1 MESILYIFLPCKKVY
16 PIGVTYLADFIHRRK
31 PEVRQRILD
40 LSLFSESQRSQA
52 IRDAALEFKPDLVCF
67 SWRDIQ
73 IFSPHEGDASLEHAF
88 NFYFA
93 GNPIKRVAASF
104 AGLKQLYR
112 YYSHIRANL
121 SYPWLVRKE
130 FPKTQIMI
138 GGGAFTAFADQL
150 IEKLPE
156 GTIGIL
162 GEGEDAILKVVNGE
176 SLENER
182 YIIREGKQTRKG
194 NQGSPALL
202 DALTVDLPYLTSIFP
217 QHAAYMDESI
227 GVQTKRGCP
236 YDCAFCLYPYIE
248 GKRVRYRPPEMV
260 VKDISQHYHQWGA
273 RRFWFTDAQ
282 FITGKEAYPQ
292 CTEILERI
300 VSEKLE
306 IEWSGY
312 IRTSLITPELAKL
325 MVRSGVGDLEVAI
338 TSGSQEVLNNLHM
351 GFKLERLYDGCR
363 YLAEAGFKGKVILN
377 YSLNSPKET
386 EESLLQSVESY
397 KKVASILGEERVFPL
412 MFFLGIQPNT
422 DLEHR
427 LLEEGYLSAGYNPL
441 MLTPTSIRKL
451 LYNPAPLNKLIA
463 KACLAAWE
471 RKEGS
476 RDPRAWTGSLSQTAS
491 QATPSGPKPDT
502 AHYADANLIRGIQ
515 NNSGRDAL
523 LTLEEILRSRRP
535 GSADSRH
542 HGKDGCESNELA
554 VIHRPL
560 HAPWFACIPREHGAI
575 MPLLLG

>member
-121 SYPWLVRKE
+121 SYPWLIRKE

-476 RDPRAWTGSLSQTAS
+476 RDPRAWTGSLSPTTAS
-491 QATPSGPKPDT
+491 DTKPDT

-535 GSADSRH
+535 AQPTAATTE
-542 HGKDGCESNELA
+542 KTA
-554 VIHRPL
+554 VSP
-560 HAPWFACIPREHGAI
+560 
-575 MPLLLG
+575 MS

>member
-1 MESILYIFLPCKKVY
+1 MNSILYIFLPCKKVY
-16 PIGVTYLADFIHRRK
+16 PIGVTYIADFIHRRK

-40 LSLFSESQRSQA
+40 LSLFPLAKRRQA
-52 IRDAALEFKPDLVCF
+52 ILDAATEFMPNLVCF

-73 IFSPHEGDASLEHAF
+73 IFSPHEGDSSLEHAF

-93 GNPIKRVAASF
+93 SNPLKRITASF
-104 AGLKQLYR
+104 AGVKQLYR
-112 YYSHIRANL
+112 YYNHINTIL
-121 SYPWLVRKE
+121 SYPQLVRKE
-130 FPKTQIMI
+130 FPRAQMMI

-162 GEGEDAILKVVNGE
+162 GEGEDAILKVIEGRSIE
-176 SLENER
+176 DER
-182 YIIREGKQTRKG
+182 YIIKEGNQIRKG
-194 NQGSPALL
+194 RQASPALL
-202 DALTVDLPYLTSIFP
+202 ESWPVDLPYLTSIFP
-217 QHAAYMDESI
+217 QYMEYADESI
-227 GVQTKRGCP
+227 GVQSKRGCP

-248 GKRVRYRPPEMV
+248 GKRVRYRPPETV
-260 VKDISQHYHQWGA
+260 VKDIAQHYHQWGA

-300 VSEKLE
+300 VAEKLD

-312 IRTSLITPELAKL
+312 IRTSLITSELAKL

-397 KKVASILGEERVFPL
+397 KMVASILGEERVFPL

-422 DLEHR
+422 DLEQR

-451 LYNPAPLNKLIA
+451 LYNPAPLNKIIA
-463 KACLAAWE
+463 KACLRAWE
-471 RKEGS
+471 RKQGS
-476 RDPRAWTGSLSQTAS
+476 SDPRRWTGSLSQS
-491 QATPSGPKPDT
+491 SNPSPT
-502 AHYADANLIRGIQ
+502 YADQNLSRGIEG
-515 NNSGRDAL
+515 NSGRDAL
-523 LTLEEILRSRRP
+523 LSLEEILASRRLASSP
-535 GSADSRH
+535 SQATEPRTSSA
-542 HGKDGCESNELA
+542 G
-554 VIHRPL
+554 
-560 HAPWFACIPREHGAI
+560 
-575 MPLLLG
+575 

>member
-1 MESILYIFLPCKKVY
+1 MSLASDLTIFRLEDFQTMNSILYIFLPCKKVY

-31 PEVRQRILD
+31 PDVRQRILD
-40 LSLFSESQRSQA
+40 LSLFPDAQRISA
-52 IRDAALEFKPDLVCF
+52 VRDAATEFKPDLVCF

-73 IFSPHEGDASLEHAF
+73 IFSPHEGDSSLEHAF

-93 GNPIKRVAASF
+93 SNPLKRIAASF
-104 AGLKQLYR
+104 AGVKQLYR
-112 YYSHIRANL
+112 YYSHIRAAL
-121 SYPWLVRKE
+121 SYPWLIAKE
-130 FPKTQIMI
+130 FPKAQIMI

-150 IEKLPE
+150 IQKLPE
-156 GTIGIL
+156 GVIGIL
-162 GEGEDAILKVVNGE
+162 GEGEDAILKVIEGQ
-176 SLENER
+176 SLEKER
-182 YIIREGKQTRKG
+182 YILREGKTVRKG
-194 NQGSPALL
+194 QQGSPALL

-217 QHAAYMDESI
+217 QHREYLGESI
-227 GVQTKRGCP
+227 GVQSKRGCP

-248 GKRVRYRPPEMV
+248 GKRVRYRPPSMV

-300 VSEKLE
+300 LAEKLE

-338 TSGSQEVLNNLHM
+338 TSGSQAVLNDLHM

-422 DLEHR
+422 DLEAR

-451 LYNPAPLNKLIA
+451 LYNPAPLNSFIA
-463 KACLAAWE
+463 KACLRAWE

-476 RDPRAWTGSLSQTAS
+476 RDPRKWTGSLSQA
-491 QATPSGPKPDT
+491 PKESGP
-502 AHYADANLIRGIQ
+502 YADANLIRGIEG
-515 NNSGRDAL
+515 NSGRDAL
-523 LTLEEILRSRRP
+523 LSLEEILRSRKPNVARQ
-535 GSADSRH
+535 S
-542 HGKDGCESNELA
+542 
-554 VIHRPL
+554 PL
-560 HAPWFACIPREHGAI
+560 GVEPSKI
-575 MPLLLG
+575 

>member
-1 MESILYIFLPCKKVY
+1 MPPNSILYVFLPCKKVY
-16 PIGVTYLADFIHRRK
+16 PLGVTYLADFIHRRH
-31 PEVRQRILD
+31 PEVRQHILD
-40 LSLFSESQRSQA
+40 LSVYPLEQRNQA
-52 IRDAALEFKPDLVCF
+52 LRDTAKNFNPDMVCF

-73 IFSPHEGDASLEHAF
+73 IFSPHEGDSSLEHAF

-93 GNPIKRVAASF
+93 SNPIKRITASF
-104 AGLKQLYR
+104 QGLNHLYR
-112 YYSHIRANL
+112 YYRDIRRNL
-121 SYPWLVRKE
+121 SYPWQIRKE

-162 GEGEDAILKVVNGE
+162 GEGEDAILKMVEGR
-176 SLENER
+176 SLEGER
-182 YIIREGKQTRKG
+182 YILREGRETKKG
-194 NQGSPALL
+194 QQNTTVLMDPHP
-202 DALTVDLPYLTSIFP
+202 VDLPYLTSIFP
-217 QHAAYMDESI
+217 QHQDYREESV

-248 GKRVRYRPPEMV
+248 GKRVRYRTPETV
-260 VKDISQHYHQWGA
+260 VKDISQHYHTWGT
-273 RRFWFTDAQ
+273 RKFWFTDAQ

-300 VSEKLE
+300 LSEGME

-312 IRTSLITPELAKL
+312 IRTSLITADLAKL

-363 YLAEAGFKGKVILN
+363 YLAEAGFKGRIILN

-397 KKVASILGEERVFPL
+397 KKVAAILGEERVFPL

-422 DLEHR
+422 DLEQR
-427 LLEEGYLSAGYNPL
+427 LLENGYLSSGYNPL
-441 MLTPTSIRKL
+441 MLTPNSIRKL
-451 LYNPAPLNKLIA
+451 LYNPAPLNKFIA
-463 KACLAAWE
+463 KACLAAWH
-471 RKEGS
+471 KKQGS
-476 RDPRAWTGSLSQTAS
+476 HDPRPWSGSLSQQAS
-491 QATPSGPKPDT
+491 KDSSTQA
-502 AHYADANLIRGIQ
+502 YADSNLIKAVEH
-515 NNSGRDAL
+515 NSGRDAL
-523 LTLEEILRSRRP
+523 LNLEQILRARKTGVS
-535 GSADSRH
+535 
-542 HGKDGCESNELA
+542 
-554 VIHRPL
+554 
-560 HAPWFACIPREHGAI
+560 
-575 MPLLLG
+575 

>member
-40 LSLFSESQRSQA
+40 LSLFPDAQRSNA
-52 IRDAALEFKPDLVCF
+52 VRDAATEFKPDLVCF

-73 IFSPHEGDASLEHAF
+73 IFSPHEGDSSLEHAF

-93 GNPIKRVAASF
+93 SNPLKRITASF
-104 AGLKQLYR
+104 AGLQQLYR
-112 YYSHIRANL
+112 YYSHIRAAL
-121 SYPWLVRKE
+121 SYPWLIAKE
-130 FPKTQIMI
+130 FPKAQIMI

-150 IEKLPE
+150 IQKLPE

-162 GEGEDAILKVVNGE
+162 GEGEDAILKMVEGQ

-182 YIIREGKQTRKG
+182 YILREGKTVRKG
-194 NQGSPALL
+194 QQGAPALL
-202 DALTVDLPYLTSIFP
+202 DALTVDLPYLTTIFP
-217 QHAAYMDESI
+217 QYKEYIGESI
-227 GVQTKRGCP
+227 GVQSKRGCP

-248 GKRVRYRPPEMV
+248 GKRVRYRPPSMV

-300 VSEKLE
+300 LAEKLE

-338 TSGSQEVLNNLHM
+338 TSGSQEVLNDLHM

-397 KKVASILGEERVFPL
+397 KKVAAILGEERVFPL

-422 DLEHR
+422 DLEQR

-451 LYNPAPLNKLIA
+451 LYNPAPLNSFIA
-463 KACLAAWE
+463 KACLRAWE

-476 RDPRAWTGSLSQTAS
+476 RDPRKWTGSLSQT
-491 QATPSGPKPDT
+491 PKESGP
-502 AHYADANLIRGIQ
+502 YADKSLIRGIEG
-515 NNSGRDAL
+515 NSGRDAL
-523 LTLEEILRSRRP
+523 LSLEEILRSRQSLRAAKDSGEKSVVTP
-535 GSADSRH
+535 GA
-542 HGKDGCESNELA
+542 
-554 VIHRPL
+554 
-560 HAPWFACIPREHGAI
+560 
-575 MPLLLG
+575 

>member
-1 MESILYIFLPCKKVY
+1 MHSILYVFLPCKKVY
-16 PIGVTYLADFIHRRK
+16 PIGVTYLADFIHRRR
-31 PEVRQRILD
+31 PDVRQQILD
-40 LSLFSESQRSQA
+40 LSLYPQA
-52 IRDAALEFKPDLVCF
+52 ERPQVLRDAVSAFAPELVCF

-88 NFYFA
+88 NFYFSS
-93 GNPIKRVAASF
+93 NPMKKIAASF
-104 AGLKQLYR
+104 QGLRQLYR
-112 YYSHIRANL
+112 YYNDIRANL
-121 SYPWLVRKE
+121 SYPWLIRNE
-130 FPKTQIMI
+130 FPRTQIMI

-156 GTIGIL
+156 GTVGIL
-162 GEGEDAILKVVNGE
+162 GEGEDAILKVVEGR
-176 SLENER
+176 SIADER
-182 YIIREGKQTRKG
+182 YIVKEGGTVSKG
-194 NQGSPALL
+194 AQGSPALL
-202 DALTVDLPYLTSIFP
+202 DVLTVDLPYLTGIFP
-217 QHAAYMDESI
+217 RYRDYLDESI
-227 GVQTKRGCP
+227 GVQSKRGCP

-260 VKDISQHYHQWGA
+260 VKDIAQHYHQWGA
-273 RRFWFTDAQ
+273 RKFWFTDAQ

-300 VSEKLE
+300 LREKLD
-306 IEWSGY
+306 IQWSGY
-312 IRTSLITPELAKL
+312 IRTSLITADLAKL

-338 TSGSQEVLNNLHM
+338 TSGSQEVLNNLHR

-386 EESLLQSVESY
+386 EDTLLQSVESY
-397 KKVASILGEERVFPL
+397 KMVASILGEERVFPL

-463 KACLAAWE
+463 KACLAAWH
-471 RKEGS
+471 KKHGS
-476 RDPRAWTGSLSQTAS
+476 QDPRPWSGSLSAKP
-491 QATPSGPKPDT
+491 QA
-502 AHYADANLIRGIQ
+502 YADGSLIRGVEH
-515 NNSGRDAL
+515 NSGRQAL
-523 LTLEEILRSRRP
+523 LTLEEILRARKTAGSSAASPSGPAVSRV
-535 GSADSRH
+535 G
-542 HGKDGCESNELA
+542 
-554 VIHRPL
+554 
-560 HAPWFACIPREHGAI
+560 
-575 MPLLLG
+575 

>member
-1 MESILYIFLPCKKVY
+1 MNSILYIFLPCKKVY
-16 PIGVTYLADFIHRRK
+16 PIGVTYIADFIHRRK

-40 LSLFSESQRSQA
+40 LSLFPLAQRKQA
-52 IRDAALEFKPDLVCF
+52 ILDAATEFMPNLVCF

-73 IFSPHEGDASLEHAF
+73 IFSPHEGDSSLEHAF

-93 GNPIKRVAASF
+93 SNPLKRITASF
-104 AGLKQLYR
+104 AGVKQLYR
-112 YYSHIRANL
+112 YYNHINTIL
-121 SYPWLVRKE
+121 SYPQLVRKE
-130 FPKTQIMI
+130 FPRAQMMI

-162 GEGEDAILKVVNGE
+162 GEGEDAILKVIEGRSIE
-176 SLENER
+176 DER
-182 YIIREGKQTRKG
+182 YIIKEGNQIRKG
-194 NQGSPALL
+194 RQASPALL
-202 DALTVDLPYLTSIFP
+202 ESWPVDLPYLTSIFP
-217 QHAAYMDESI
+217 QYQEYADESI
-227 GVQTKRGCP
+227 GVQSKRGCP

-248 GKRVRYRPPEMV
+248 GKRVRYRPPETV
-260 VKDISQHYHQWGA
+260 VKDIAQHYHQWGT

-300 VSEKLE
+300 VAEKLD

-312 IRTSLITPELAKL
+312 IRTSLITSELAKL

-422 DLEHR
+422 DLEQR

-451 LYNPAPLNKLIA
+451 LYNPAPLNKIIA
-463 KACLAAWE
+463 KACLRAWE
-471 RKEGS
+471 RKQGS
-476 RDPRAWTGSLSQTAS
+476 SDPRRWTGSLSQSTN
-491 QATPSGPKPDT
+491 PSPT
-502 AHYADANLIRGIQ
+502 YADQNLSRGIEG
-515 NNSGRDAL
+515 NSGRDAL
-523 LTLEEILRSRRP
+523 LSLEEILASRRP
-535 GSADSRH
+535 ASSPSQATEPRTSSA
-542 HGKDGCESNELA
+542 G
-554 VIHRPL
+554 
-560 HAPWFACIPREHGAI
+560 
-575 MPLLLG
+575 

>member
-1 MESILYIFLPCKKVY
+1 MNSILYIFLPCKKVY

-31 PEVRQRILD
+31 PDVRQRILD
-40 LSLFSESQRSQA
+40 LSLFPDDQRRSA
-52 IRDAALEFKPDLVCF
+52 VRDAATEFKPDLVCF

-73 IFSPHEGDASLEHAF
+73 IFSPHEGDSSLEHAF

-93 GNPIKRVAASF
+93 SNPLKRVVASF
-104 AGLKQLYR
+104 AGLQQLYR
-112 YYSHIRANL
+112 YYSHIRAAL
-121 SYPWLVRKE
+121 SYPWLIAKK
-130 FPKTQIMI
+130 FPRAQIMI

-162 GEGEDAILKVVNGE
+162 GEGEDAILKVIEGQ
-176 SLENER
+176 SLEKER
-182 YIIREGKQTRKG
+182 YIIREGKTIRKG
-194 NQGSPALL
+194 QQGSPALL

-217 QHAAYMDESI
+217 QHREYLGESI
-227 GVQTKRGCP
+227 GVQSKRGCP

-248 GKRVRYRPPEMV
+248 GKRVRYRPPSMV

-292 CTEILERI
+292 CIEILERI
-300 VSEKLE
+300 LAEKLE

-338 TSGSQEVLNNLHM
+338 TSGSQVVLNDLHM

-397 KKVASILGEERVFPL
+397 KVVASILGEERVFPL

-422 DLEHR
+422 DLEQR

-451 LYNPAPLNKLIA
+451 LYNPAPLNSFIA
-463 KACLAAWE
+463 KACLRAWE

-476 RDPRAWTGSLSQTAS
+476 RDPRKWTGSLSQS
-491 QATPSGPKPDT
+491 SEGSRP
-502 AHYADANLIRGIQ
+502 YADKSLIKGIEG
-515 NNSGRDAL
+515 NSGRDAL
-523 LTLEEILRSRRP
+523 LSLEEILRSRPSFRSEKNS
-535 GSADSRH
+535 GEKS
-542 HGKDGCESNELA
+542 
-554 VIHRPL
+554 VITP
-560 HAPWFACIPREHGAI
+560 AS
-575 MPLLLG
+575 

>member
-1 MESILYIFLPCKKVY
+1 MMESILYIFLPCKKVY

-31 PEVRQRILD
+31 PELRQRILD
-40 LSLFSESQRSQA
+40 LSLFPEDQRICA
-52 IRDAALEFKPDLVCF
+52 VRHAATEFKPDLVCF

-73 IFSPHEGDASLEHAF
+73 IFSPHEGDSSLEHAF

-93 GNPIKRVAASF
+93 SNPLKRITASF
-104 AGLKQLYR
+104 AGLQQLYR
-112 YYSHIRANL
+112 YYSHIRAAL
-121 SYPWLVRKE
+121 SYPWLIAKE
-130 FPKTQIMI
+130 FPRAQMMI

-150 IEKLPE
+150 IQKLPE

-162 GEGEDAILKVVNGE
+162 GEGEDAILKVVEGQ
-176 SLENER
+176 SLEQER
-182 YIIREGKQTRKG
+182 YIVREGKTVRKG
-194 NQGSPALL
+194 QQGAPALL

-217 QHAAYMDESI
+217 QYTEYLGESI
-227 GVQTKRGCP
+227 GVQSKRGCP

-248 GKRVRYRPPEMV
+248 GKRVRYRPPSMV

-300 VSEKLE
+300 LAEKLE

-338 TSGSQEVLNNLHM
+338 TSGSQEVLNDLHM
-351 GFKLERLYDGCR
+351 GFKLEKLYDGCR

-397 KKVASILGEERVFPL
+397 KNIAAILGEERVFPL

-422 DLEHR
+422 DLEQR

-451 LYNPAPLNKLIA
+451 LYNPAPLNSFIA
-463 KACLAAWE
+463 KACLRAWE

-476 RDPRAWTGSLSQTAS
+476 RDPRKWTGSLSQT
-491 QATPSGPKPDT
+491 PKESGS
-502 AHYADANLIRGIQ
+502 YADKSLIRGIEG
-515 NNSGRDAL
+515 NSGREAL
-523 LTLEEILRSRRP
+523 LSLEEILRSRQSLRSTKDS
-535 GSADSRH
+535 GDKSAAIR
-542 HGKDGCESNELA
+542 
-554 VIHRPL
+554 
-560 HAPWFACIPREHGAI
+560 GA
-575 MPLLLG
+575 

>member
-40 LSLFSESQRSQA
+40 LSLYPDAQRSNA
-52 IRDAALEFKPDLVCF
+52 VRDAATEFKPDLVCF

-73 IFSPHEGDASLEHAF
+73 IFSPHEGDSSLEHAF

-93 GNPIKRVAASF
+93 SNPLKRITASF
-104 AGLKQLYR
+104 AGLQQLYR
-112 YYSHIRANL
+112 YYSHIRAAL
-121 SYPWLVRKE
+121 SYPWLIAKE
-130 FPKTQIMI
+130 FPKAQIMI

-150 IEKLPE
+150 IQKLPE

-162 GEGEDAILKVVNGE
+162 GEGEDAILKMVEGQ

-182 YIIREGKQTRKG
+182 YILREGKTVRKG
-194 NQGSPALL
+194 QQGAPALL
-202 DALTVDLPYLTSIFP
+202 DALTVDLPYLTTIFP
-217 QHAAYMDESI
+217 QYKEYIGESI
-227 GVQTKRGCP
+227 GVQSKRGCP

-248 GKRVRYRPPEMV
+248 GKRVRYRPPSMV

-300 VSEKLE
+300 LAEKLE

-338 TSGSQEVLNNLHM
+338 TSGSQEVLNDLHM

-397 KKVASILGEERVFPL
+397 KKVAAILGEERVFPL

-422 DLEHR
+422 DLEQR

-451 LYNPAPLNKLIA
+451 LYNPAPLNSFIA
-463 KACLAAWE
+463 KACLRAWE

-476 RDPRAWTGSLSQTAS
+476 RDPRKWTGSLSQT
-491 QATPSGPKPDT
+491 PKESGP
-502 AHYADANLIRGIQ
+502 YADKSLIRGIEG
-515 NNSGRDAL
+515 NSGRDAL
-523 LTLEEILRSRRP
+523 LSLEEILRSRQSLRAAKDSGEKSVVTP
-535 GSADSRH
+535 GA
-542 HGKDGCESNELA
+542 
-554 VIHRPL
+554 
-560 HAPWFACIPREHGAI
+560 
-575 MPLLLG
+575 

>member
-1 MESILYIFLPCKKVY
+1 MNSILYVFLPCKKVY

-31 PEVRQRILD
+31 PDVRQRILD
-40 LSLFSESQRSQA
+40 LSLFPDAQRISA
-52 IRDAALEFKPDLVCF
+52 VRDAATEFKPDLVCF

-73 IFSPHEGDASLEHAF
+73 IFSPHEGDSSLEHAF

-93 GNPIKRVAASF
+93 SNPLKRIAASF
-104 AGLKQLYR
+104 AGVKQLYR
-112 YYSHIRANL
+112 YYSHIRAAL
-121 SYPWLVRKE
+121 SYPWLVAKE
-130 FPKTQIMI
+130 FPKAQIMI

-150 IEKLPE
+150 IQKLPE

-162 GEGEDAILKVVNGE
+162 GEGEDAILKVIEGQ
-176 SLENER
+176 SLEKER
-182 YIIREGKQTRKG
+182 YILREGKTVRKG
-194 NQGSPALL
+194 QQGSPALL

-217 QHAAYMDESI
+217 QHREYLGESI
-227 GVQTKRGCP
+227 GVQSKRGCP

-248 GKRVRYRPPEMV
+248 GKRVRYRPPSMV

-292 CTEILERI
+292 CIEILERI
-300 VSEKLE
+300 LAEKLE

-338 TSGSQEVLNNLHM
+338 TSGSQVVLNDLHM

-422 DLEHR
+422 DLEAR

-451 LYNPAPLNKLIA
+451 LYNPAPLNSFIA
-463 KACLAAWE
+463 KACLMAWE
-471 RKEGS
+471 RKDGS
-476 RDPRAWTGSLSQTAS
+476 RDPRKWTGSLSQA
-491 QATPSGPKPDT
+491 PKESGG
-502 AHYADANLIRGIQ
+502 YADTNLIRGIEG
-515 NNSGRDAL
+515 NSGRDAL
-523 LTLEEILRSRRP
+523 LSLEEILRSRQSLR
-535 GSADSRH
+535 ST
-542 HGKDGCESNELA
+542 KESSEKSIA
-554 VIHRPL
+554 TP
-560 HAPWFACIPREHGAI
+560 AS
-575 MPLLLG
+575 

>member
-1 MESILYIFLPCKKVY
+1 MNSILYIFLPCKKVY
-16 PIGVTYLADFIHRRK
+16 PIGVTYIADFIHRRK

-40 LSLFSESQRSQA
+40 LSLFPLAQRKQA
-52 IRDAALEFKPDLVCF
+52 ILDAATEFRPNLVCF

-73 IFSPHEGDASLEHAF
+73 IFSPHEGDSSLEHAF

-93 GNPIKRVAASF
+93 SNPLKRITASF
-104 AGLKQLYR
+104 AGVKQLYR
-112 YYSHIRANL
+112 YYNHINTIL
-121 SYPWLVRKE
+121 SYPQLVRKE
-130 FPKTQIMI
+130 FPRAQMMI

-162 GEGEDAILKVVNGE
+162 GEGEDAILKVIEGRSIE
-176 SLENER
+176 DER
-182 YIIREGKQTRKG
+182 YILKEGNQIRKG
-194 NQGSPALL
+194 RQASPALL
-202 DALTVDLPYLTSIFP
+202 ESWPVDLPYLTSIFP
-217 QHAAYMDESI
+217 QYQEYADESI
-227 GVQTKRGCP
+227 GVQSKRGCP
-236 YDCAFCLYPYIE
+236 YDCSFCLYPYIE
-248 GKRVRYRPPEMV
+248 GKRVRYRPPETV
-260 VKDISQHYHQWGA
+260 VKDIAQHYHQWGT

-300 VSEKLE
+300 VAEKLD

-312 IRTSLITPELAKL
+312 IRTSLITSELAKL

-386 EESLLQSVESY
+386 EASLLQSVESY

-422 DLEHR
+422 DLEQR

-451 LYNPAPLNKLIA
+451 LYNPAPLNKIIA
-463 KACLAAWE
+463 KACLRAWE
-471 RKEGS
+471 RKQGS
-476 RDPRAWTGSLSQTAS
+476 SDPRRWTGSLSQSTN
-491 QATPSGPKPDT
+491 PSST
-502 AHYADANLIRGIQ
+502 YADQNLSRGIEG
-515 NNSGRDAL
+515 NSGRDAL
-523 LTLEEILRSRRP
+523 LSLEEILASRRP
-535 GSADSRH
+535 ASSPSQATVPRTSSA
-542 HGKDGCESNELA
+542 G
-554 VIHRPL
+554 
-560 HAPWFACIPREHGAI
+560 
-575 MPLLLG
+575 

>member
-1 MESILYIFLPCKKVY
+1 MNSILYIFLPCKKVY
-16 PIGVTYLADFIHRRK
+16 PIGITYLADFIHRRK

-40 LSLFSESQRSQA
+40 LSLFPTTHRSQA
-52 IRDAALEFKPDLVCF
+52 ITDAVTEFGPDLVCF

-73 IFSPHEGDASLEHAF
+73 IFSPHEGDSSLEHAF

-93 GNPIKRVAASF
+93 SNPLKRVTASIE
-104 AGLKQLYR
+104 GLKQLYR
-112 YYSHIRANL
+112 YYKHINTIL
-121 SYPWLVRKE
+121 SYPALVRRE
-130 FPKTQIMI
+130 FPNVQMMI

-162 GEGEDAILKVVNGE
+162 GEGEDAILKVIEGRSIE
-176 SLENER
+176 DER
-182 YIIREGKQTRKG
+182 YIIKEGGQVRKG
-194 NQGSPALL
+194 TQASPALL
-202 DALTVDLPYLTSIFP
+202 EPWPVDLPYLTSIFP
-217 QHAAYMDESI
+217 QYKEYADGESI
-227 GVQTKRGCP
+227 GVQSKRGCP

-248 GKRVRYRPPEMV
+248 GKRVRYRPPETV
-260 VKDISQHYHQWGA
+260 VKDIAQHYHQWGA

-300 VSEKLE
+300 VAEKLD

-312 IRTSLITPELAKL
+312 IRTSLITADLARL

-363 YLAEAGFKGKVILN
+363 YLAEAGFRGKVILN

-397 KKVASILGEERVFPL
+397 KMVASILGEERVFPL

-422 DLEHR
+422 DLEQR

-451 LYNPAPLNKLIA
+451 LYNPAPLNKIIA
-463 KACLAAWE
+463 KACLRAWE
-471 RKEGS
+471 RKQGS
-476 RDPRAWTGSLSQTAS
+476 SDPRRWTGSLSQS
-491 QATPSGPKPDT
+491 SKPSPT
-502 AHYADANLIRGIQ
+502 YADQNLSRGIEG
-515 NNSGRDAL
+515 NSGRDAL
-523 LTLEEILRSRRP
+523 LSLEEILRSRRP
-535 GSADSRH
+535 TSSPSQTAEPRTSSA
-542 HGKDGCESNELA
+542 G
-554 VIHRPL
+554 
-560 HAPWFACIPREHGAI
+560 
-575 MPLLLG
+575 

>member
-1 MESILYIFLPCKKVY
+1 MNSILYVFLPCKKVY

-31 PEVRQRILD
+31 PDVRQRILD
-40 LSLFSESQRSQA
+40 LSLFPDAQRISA
-52 IRDAALEFKPDLVCF
+52 VRDAATEFKPDLVCF

-73 IFSPHEGDASLEHAF
+73 IFSPHEGDSSLEHAF

-93 GNPIKRVAASF
+93 SNPLKRVAASF
-104 AGLKQLYR
+104 AGVKQLYR
-112 YYSHIRANL
+112 YYSHIRAAL
-121 SYPWLVRKE
+121 SYPWLIAKE
-130 FPKTQIMI
+130 FPKAQIMI

-150 IEKLPE
+150 IQKLPE

-162 GEGEDAILKVVNGE
+162 GEGEDAILKVIEGQ

-182 YIIREGKQTRKG
+182 YILREGKTVRKG
-194 NQGSPALL
+194 LQGSPALL

-217 QHAAYMDESI
+217 QYREYLDESI
-227 GVQTKRGCP
+227 GVQSKRGCP

-248 GKRVRYRPPEMV
+248 GKRVRYRPPSMV

-292 CTEILERI
+292 CIEILERI
-300 VSEKLE
+300 LAEKLE

-338 TSGSQEVLNNLHM
+338 TSGSQAVLNDLHM
-351 GFKLERLYDGCR
+351 GFKLEKLYDGCR

-397 KKVASILGEERVFPL
+397 KKVAAILGEERVFPL

-422 DLEHR
+422 DLEQR

-451 LYNPAPLNKLIA
+451 LYNPAPLNSFIA
-463 KACLAAWE
+463 KACLMAWE
-471 RKEGS
+471 RKSGS
-476 RDPRAWTGSLSQTAS
+476 RDPRKWTGSLSQT
-491 QATPSGPKPDT
+491 PKESGS
-502 AHYADANLIRGIQ
+502 YADKNLIQGIEG
-515 NNSGRDAL
+515 NSGRDAL
-523 LTLEEILRSRRP
+523 LSLEEIIRSRQSIR
-535 GSADSRH
+535 SAKNS
-542 HGKDGCESNELA
+542 GEKSVPTPA
-554 VIHRPL
+554 S
-560 HAPWFACIPREHGAI
+560 
-575 MPLLLG
+575 

>member
-1 MESILYIFLPCKKVY
+1 MDSILYIFLPCKKVY

-40 LSLFSESQRSQA
+40 LSLFPDAQRSNA
-52 IRDAALEFKPDLVCF
+52 VRDAATEFKPDLVCF

-73 IFSPHEGDASLEHAF
+73 IFSPHEGDSSLEHAF

-93 GNPIKRVAASF
+93 SNPLKRITASF
-104 AGLKQLYR
+104 AGLQQLYR
-112 YYSHIRANL
+112 YYSHIRAAL
-121 SYPWLVRKE
+121 SYPWLIAKE
-130 FPKTQIMI
+130 FPKAQIMI

-150 IEKLPE
+150 IQKLPE

-162 GEGEDAILKVVNGE
+162 GEGEDAILKMVEGQ

-182 YIIREGKQTRKG
+182 YILREGKTVRKG
-194 NQGSPALL
+194 QQGAPALL

-217 QHAAYMDESI
+217 QYKEYIGESI
-227 GVQTKRGCP
+227 GVQSKRGCP

-248 GKRVRYRPPEMV
+248 GKRVRYRPPSMV

-300 VSEKLE
+300 LAEKLE

-338 TSGSQEVLNNLHM
+338 TSGSQEVLNDLHM

-397 KKVASILGEERVFPL
+397 KKVAAILGEERVFPL

-422 DLEHR
+422 DLEQR

-451 LYNPAPLNKLIA
+451 LYNPAPLNSFIA
-463 KACLAAWE
+463 KACLRAWE

-476 RDPRAWTGSLSQTAS
+476 RDPRKWTGSLSQT
-491 QATPSGPKPDT
+491 PKESGP
-502 AHYADANLIRGIQ
+502 YADKSLIRGIEG
-515 NNSGRDAL
+515 NSGRDAL
-523 LTLEEILRSRRP
+523 LSLEEILRSRQSLRAAKDSGEKSVVTP
-535 GSADSRH
+535 GT
-542 HGKDGCESNELA
+542 
-554 VIHRPL
+554 
-560 HAPWFACIPREHGAI
+560 
-575 MPLLLG
+575 

>member
-1 MESILYIFLPCKKVY
+1 MIHSILYIFLPCKKVY
-16 PIGVTYLADFIHRRK
+16 PIGVTYLADFIHRRR
-31 PEVRQRILD
+31 PDVRQRILD
-40 LSLFSESQRSQA
+40 LSVYPVSQRNRA
-52 IRDAALEFKPDLVCF
+52 IREVAAEFQPDLVCF

-93 GNPIKRVAASF
+93 SNPLKRVAASF
-104 AGLKQLYR
+104 QGLKHLYR
-112 YYSHIRANL
+112 YYHDIRANL
-121 SYPWLVRKE
+121 SYPWLIRKE
-130 FPKTQIMI
+130 FPNAQIMI

-150 IEKLPE
+150 IEKLPD

-162 GEGEDAILKVVNGE
+162 GEGEDAILKVIDGQP
-176 SLENER
+176 LDDER
-182 YIIREGKQTRKG
+182 YIVRENGKVSKG
-194 NQGSPALL
+194 NKHSPPLL

-217 QHAAYMDESI
+217 QYREYISESI
-227 GVQTKRGCP
+227 GVQSKRGCP

-248 GKRVRYRPPEMV
+248 GKRVRYRPAEMV
-260 VKDISQHYHQWGA
+260 VKDIAQHYHQWGA

-300 VSEKLE
+300 VSEKME

-363 YLAEAGFKGKVILN
+363 YLAEAGFTGKVILN

-386 EESLLQSVESY
+386 EETLLQSVEAY
-397 KKVASILGEERVFPL
+397 KTVAGILGEDRVFPL

-451 LYNPAPLNKLIA
+451 LYNPAPLNKMIA

-471 RKEGS
+471 RKQGS
-476 RDPRAWTGSLSQTAS
+476 RDPRRWTGSLSQSSVSSAGTP
-491 QATPSGPKPDT
+491 ATGS
-502 AHYADANLIRGIQ
+502 YADGNLIKGVQ
-515 NNSGRDAL
+515 NNSGREAL
-523 LTLEEILRSRRP
+523 LTLEDIIRSRRP
-535 GSADSRH
+535 SEPVASGAQKTVVST
-542 HGKDGCESNELA
+542 
-554 VIHRPL
+554 HR
-560 HAPWFACIPREHGAI
+560 
-575 MPLLLG
+575 

>member
-1 MESILYIFLPCKKVY
+1 MNSILYIFLPCKKVY

-40 LSLFSESQRSQA
+40 LSLFPEAQRSA
-52 IRDAALEFKPDLVCF
+52 AVRDAATEFKPDLVCF

-73 IFSPHEGDASLEHAF
+73 IFSPHEGDSSLEHAF

-93 GNPIKRVAASF
+93 SNPLKRITASF
-104 AGLKQLYR
+104 AGLQQLYR
-112 YYSHIRANL
+112 YYSHIRAAL
-121 SYPWLVRKE
+121 SYPWLIAKE
-130 FPKTQIMI
+130 FPKAQIMI

-150 IEKLPE
+150 IQKLPE

-162 GEGEDAILKVVNGE
+162 GEGEDAILKVIEGQ
-176 SLENER
+176 SLQHER
-182 YIIREGKQTRKG
+182 YILREGKTVRKG
-194 NQGSPALL
+194 QQGAPALL

-217 QHAAYMDESI
+217 QYTEYIGESI
-227 GVQTKRGCP
+227 GVQSKRGCP

-248 GKRVRYRPPEMV
+248 GKRVRYRPPSMV

-292 CTEILERI
+292 CTDILERI
-300 VSEKLE
+300 LAEKLE

-338 TSGSQEVLNNLHM
+338 TSGSQEVLNDLHM

-422 DLEHR
+422 DLEQR

-451 LYNPAPLNKLIA
+451 LYNPAPLNSFIA
-463 KACLAAWE
+463 KACLRAWE
-471 RKEGS
+471 RKDGS
-476 RDPRAWTGSLSQTAS
+476 KDPRKWTGSLSQT
-491 QATPSGPKPDT
+491 PKESGP
-502 AHYADANLIRGIQ
+502 YADKSLIRGIEG
-515 NNSGRDAL
+515 NSGRDAL
-523 LTLEEILRSRRP
+523 LSLEEILRSRQSLR
-535 GSADSRH
+535 SAKDSDD
-542 HGKDGCESNELA
+542 KSA
-554 VIHRPL
+554 VTR
-560 HAPWFACIPREHGAI
+560 G
-575 MPLLLG
+575 G

>member
-1 MESILYIFLPCKKVY
+1 MNSILYIFLPCKKVY

-40 LSLFSESQRSQA
+40 LSLFPENQRSA
-52 IRDAALEFKPDLVCF
+52 AVRDAATEFKPDLVCF

-73 IFSPHEGDASLEHAF
+73 IFSPHEGDSSLEHAF

-93 GNPIKRVAASF
+93 SNPLKRITASF
-104 AGLKQLYR
+104 AGLQQLYR
-112 YYSHIRANL
+112 YYSHIRAAL
-121 SYPWLVRKE
+121 SYPWLIAKE
-130 FPKTQIMI
+130 FPRAQIMI

-150 IEKLPE
+150 IQKLPE

-162 GEGEDAILKVVNGE
+162 GEGEDAILKVVEGQ
-176 SLENER
+176 SLEHER
-182 YIIREGKQTRKG
+182 YIVREGKTVRKG
-194 NQGSPALL
+194 QQGAPALL
-202 DALTVDLPYLTSIFP
+202 DTLTVDLPYLTSIFP
-217 QHAAYMDESI
+217 QYTEYLGESI
-227 GVQTKRGCP
+227 GVQSKRGCP

-248 GKRVRYRPPEMV
+248 GKRVRYRPPSLV
-260 VKDISQHYHQWGA
+260 VQDISQHYHQWGA

-300 VSEKLE
+300 LAEKLE

-338 TSGSQEVLNNLHM
+338 TSGSQEVLNDLHM
-351 GFKLERLYDGCR
+351 GFKLEKLYDGCR

-397 KKVASILGEERVFPL
+397 KKVAAILGEERVFPL

-422 DLEHR
+422 DLEQR

-451 LYNPAPLNKLIA
+451 LYNPAPLNSFIA
-463 KACLAAWE
+463 KACLRAWE

-476 RDPRAWTGSLSQTAS
+476 RDPRKWTGSLSQT
-491 QATPSGPKPDT
+491 PKESGP
-502 AHYADANLIRGIQ
+502 YADKSLIRGIEG
-515 NNSGRDAL
+515 NSGRDAL
-523 LTLEEILRSRRP
+523 LSLEEILRSRQSLR
-535 GSADSRH
+535 SAKDS
-542 HGKDGCESNELA
+542 GDKSA
-554 VIHRPL
+554 VTR
-560 HAPWFACIPREHGAI
+560 GV
-575 MPLLLG
+575 

>member
-1 MESILYIFLPCKKVY
+1 MQSILYIFLPCKKVY

-40 LSLFSESQRSQA
+40 LSLFPEPQRSQA
-52 IRDAALEFKPDLVCF
+52 IRDAALDFKPDLVCF

-121 SYPWLVRKE
+121 SYPWLIRKE

-300 VSEKLE
+300 LSEKLE

-491 QATPSGPKPDT
+491 HTSPAGEKPDT

-535 GSADSRH
+535 AQPTAATTE
-542 HGKDGCESNELA
+542 KTA
-554 VIHRPL
+554 VSP
-560 HAPWFACIPREHGAI
+560 
-575 MPLLLG
+575 MS

>member
-1 MESILYIFLPCKKVY
+1 MNSILYVFLPCKKVY

-31 PEVRQRILD
+31 PDVRQRILD
-40 LSLFSESQRSQA
+40 LSLFPDAQRISA
-52 IRDAALEFKPDLVCF
+52 VRDAATEFKPDLVCF

-73 IFSPHEGDASLEHAF
+73 IFSPHEGDSSLEHAF

-93 GNPIKRVAASF
+93 SNPLKRVAASF
-104 AGLKQLYR
+104 AGVKQLYR
-112 YYSHIRANL
+112 YYSHIRAAL
-121 SYPWLVRKE
+121 SYPWLIAKE
-130 FPKTQIMI
+130 FPKAQIMI

-150 IEKLPE
+150 IQKLPE
-156 GTIGIL
+156 GVIGIL
-162 GEGEDAILKVVNGE
+162 GEGEDAILKVIEGQ
-176 SLENER
+176 SLDNER
-182 YIIREGKQTRKG
+182 YILREGKTVRKG
-194 NQGSPALL
+194 QQGSPALL

-217 QHAAYMDESI
+217 QHREYLGESI
-227 GVQTKRGCP
+227 GVQSKRGCP

-248 GKRVRYRPPEMV
+248 GKRVRYRPPSMV

-300 VSEKLE
+300 LAEKLE

-338 TSGSQEVLNNLHM
+338 TSGSQVVLNDLHM

-397 KKVASILGEERVFPL
+397 KKVAAILGEERVFPL

-422 DLEHR
+422 DLEQR

-451 LYNPAPLNKLIA
+451 LYNPAPLNSFIA
-463 KACLAAWE
+463 KACLMAWE
-471 RKEGS
+471 RKDGS
-476 RDPRAWTGSLSQTAS
+476 RDPRKWTGSLSQT
-491 QATPSGPKPDT
+491 PKESGP
-502 AHYADANLIRGIQ
+502 YADQSLIRGIEG
-515 NNSGRDAL
+515 NSGRDAL
-523 LTLEEILRSRRP
+523 LSLEEILRSRKSLR
-535 GSADSRH
+535 SA
-542 HGKDGCESNELA
+542 KESSEKSLA
-554 VIHRPL
+554 TP
-560 HAPWFACIPREHGAI
+560 AS
-575 MPLLLG
+575 

>member
-1 MESILYIFLPCKKVY
+1 MNSILYVFLPCKQVY
-16 PIGVTYLADFIHRRK
+16 PIGITYLADFVHRRR
-31 PEVRQRILD
+31 PDVRQQILD
-40 LSLFSESQRSQA
+40 LSLYPQA
-52 IRDAALEFKPDLVCF
+52 HRPAVLRDAVSAYSPELVAF

-93 GNPIKRVAASF
+93 SNPLKRVAASF
-104 AGLKQLYR
+104 QGLKQLYR
-112 YYSHIRANL
+112 YYSDIRANL
-121 SYPWLVRKE
+121 SYPWLIHKE
-130 FPKTQIMI
+130 FPKAKIMI

-150 IEKLPE
+150 MEKLPE
-156 GTIGIL
+156 GVLGIL
-162 GEGEDAILKVVNGE
+162 GEGEDALIKVIDGQP
-176 SLENER
+176 LDGER
-182 YIIREGKQTRKG
+182 YILREGKRIIKG
-194 NQGSPALL
+194 EQRSTVLL
-202 DALTVDLPYLTSIFP
+202 DSQTVDLPYLTSIFP
-217 QHAAYMDESI
+217 QYRAYLDESI
-227 GVQTKRGCP
+227 GVQSKRGCP

-248 GKRVRYRPPEMV
+248 GKRVRYRPASMV
-260 VKDISQHYHQWGA
+260 VQDIAQHYHQWGA

-300 VSEKLE
+300 LAEKLE
-306 IEWSGY
+306 IQWSGY
-312 IRTSLITPELAKL
+312 IRTSLITPDLAKL

-386 EESLLQSVESY
+386 EETLLQSVEAY
-397 KKVASILGEERVFPL
+397 KKVASILGEDRVFPL

-427 LLEEGYLSAGYNPL
+427 LLEEGYLSTGYNPL

-451 LYNPAPLNKLIA
+451 LYNPAPLNKIIA

-471 RKEGS
+471 KKHGS
-476 RDPRAWTGSLSQTAS
+476 RDPRPWTGSLSQSQAADGAAS
-491 QATPSGPKPDT
+491 QQKT
-502 AHYADANLIRGIQ
+502 YADGSLIRGVEG
-515 NNSGRDAL
+515 NSGRETL
-523 LTLEEILRSRRP
+523 LTLEEILRTRKSS
-535 GSADSRH
+535 GSSSARETQPAATS
-542 HGKDGCESNELA
+542 
-554 VIHRPL
+554 
-560 HAPWFACIPREHGAI
+560 AP
-575 MPLLLG
+575 

>member
-1 MESILYIFLPCKKVY
+1 MADSEMDSILYIFLPCKKVY

-31 PEVRQRILD
+31 PDVRQRIVD
-40 LSLFSESQRSQA
+40 LSLFPDAQRISA
-52 IRDAALEFKPDLVCF
+52 VRDAATEFKPDLVCF

-73 IFSPHEGDASLEHAF
+73 IFSPHEGDSSLEHAF

-93 GNPIKRVAASF
+93 SNPLKRVAASF
-104 AGLKQLYR
+104 AGVKQLYR
-112 YYSHIRANL
+112 YYSHIRAAL
-121 SYPWLVRKE
+121 SYPWLIAKE
-130 FPKTQIMI
+130 FPKAQIMI

-150 IEKLPE
+150 IQKLPE
-156 GTIGIL
+156 GVIGIL
-162 GEGEDAILKVVNGE
+162 GEGEDAILKVIEGQ

-182 YIIREGKQTRKG
+182 YILREGKTVRKG
-194 NQGSPALL
+194 QQGSPALL
-202 DALTVDLPYLTSIFP
+202 DALTVDLPYLTTIFP
-217 QHAAYMDESI
+217 QHREYLDESI
-227 GVQTKRGCP
+227 GVQSKRGCP

-248 GKRVRYRPPEMV
+248 GKRVRYRPPAMV

-292 CTEILERI
+292 YTEILERI
-300 VSEKLE
+300 LAEKLE

-338 TSGSQEVLNNLHM
+338 TSGSQMVLNDLHM

-422 DLEHR
+422 DLEER

-451 LYNPAPLNKLIA
+451 LYNPAPLNSFIA
-463 KACLAAWE
+463 KACLMAWE
-471 RKEGS
+471 RKDGS
-476 RDPRAWTGSLSQTAS
+476 RDPRKWTGSLSQA
-491 QATPSGPKPDT
+491 PKESGP
-502 AHYADANLIRGIQ
+502 YADANLIRGIEG
-515 NNSGRDAL
+515 NSGRDAL
-523 LTLEEILRSRRP
+523 LSLEEILRSRQSIR
-535 GSADSRH
+535 SA
-542 HGKDGCESNELA
+542 KESSEKSVA
-554 VIHRPL
+554 TP
-560 HAPWFACIPREHGAI
+560 AS
-575 MPLLLG
+575 